1 MKNSMEKRNNR
12 LSNRIGLKNVMKN
25 GQVATITEYNNA
37 NNIVICFEDGT
48 SIKTRYC
55 HFMEGSVINPNDP
68 NSNRGDKIVGES
80 LVMNNGLKATIIAC
94 RNHDDI
100 DVQFED
106 GIIVEHRDYGGF
118 KKHQI
123 GHPTIKTKR
132 IIDNQGRLG
141 ESHLMN
147 NGQHAT
153 IIEYRKYDDI
163 DVEFEDGTVL
173 FNRSYH
179 DFKTGNMK
187 NKKCPT
193 KRPVNKEKYIGNTN
207 VMSNGQTAT
216 IVEYRNYRDI
226 DVEFED
232 GYVAKH
238 KLLASFVS
246 GFVINP
252 NLKYKKKVLKDRTGE
267 ENIMNNGQKAV
278 IIRYGTSAD
287 IDVKFED
294 GYVKYN
300 TEYNRFKE
308 GSIANPNDVSKGSSL
323 QEFAIIYYLR
333 KHGFYKLE
341 ERINGKRFELDVL
354 NPKIGGIEYDGKA
367 WHSKKANKDNAKS
380 EYFYNRFGFKLIH
393 IREKGLQKLDE
404 KYSKV
409 YELSNDKPLSL
420 EYEELLNN
428 LFINEFNIKT
438 KVNFTKDRKKIC
450 EEYYMYCHHINE
462 VRTMNNGQTAKLIAY
477 RGSEDIDIQFEDGTV
492 VEHRQYSGFKRGT
505 VSNPSIIKKRL
516 GKTKLMNNG
525 QAATIIRY
533 GSYTDIDVK
542 FEDGEIA
549 KNVTYQRFN
558 EGSILNPSVIR
569 SREPKSRIGE
579 CKMMNNGQ
587 YATIIKY
594 RKHDDIDV
602 QFEDKYVARNK
613 KYRSFQ
619 KGQIV
624 NPSVPL
630 KRKID
635 DKGRIGETLIM
646 NCGEKATI
654 IDYRKWDDIDVK
666 FEDGTIV
673 KHRQYSGFKE
683 GRIAK
688 PKITK

>member
-1 MKNSMEKRNNR
+1 
-12 LSNRIGLKNVMKN
+12 
-25 GQVATITEYNNA
+25 
-37 NNIVICFEDGT
+37 
-48 SIKTRYC
+48 
-55 HFMEGSVINPNDP
+55 
-68 NSNRGDKIVGES
+68 
-80 LVMNNGLKATIIAC
+80 
-94 RNHDDI
+94 
-100 DVQFED
+100 
-106 GIIVEHRDYGGF
+106 
-118 KKHQI
+118 
-123 GHPTIKTKR
+123 
-132 IIDNQGRLG
+132 
-141 ESHLMN
+141 
-147 NGQHAT
+147 
-153 IIEYRKYDDI
+153 
-163 DVEFEDGTVL
+163 
-173 FNRSYH
+173 
-179 DFKTGNMK
+179 
-187 NKKCPT
+187 
-193 KRPVNKEKYIGNTN
+193 
-207 VMSNGQTAT
+207 
-216 IVEYRNYRDI
+216 
-226 DVEFED
+226 
-232 GYVAKH
+232 
-238 KLLASFVS
+238 
-246 GFVINP
+246 
-252 NLKYKKKVLKDRTGE
+252 
-267 ENIMNNGQKAV
+267 
-278 IIRYGTSAD
+278 
-287 IDVKFED
+287 
-294 GYVKYN
+294 
-300 TEYNRFKE
+300 
-308 GSIANPNDVSKGSSL
+308 
-323 QEFAIIYYLR
+323 
-333 KHGFYKLE
+333 
-341 ERINGKRFELDVL
+341 
-354 NPKIGGIEYDGKA
+354 
-367 WHSKKANKDNAKS
+367 
-380 EYFYNRFGFKLIH
+380 
-393 IREKGLQKLDE
+393 
-404 KYSKV
+404 
-409 YELSNDKPLSL
+409 
-420 EYEELLNN
+420 
-428 LFINEFNIKT
+428 
-438 KVNFTKDRKKIC
+438 
-450 EEYYMYCHHINE
+450 
-462 VRTMNNGQTAKLIAY
+462 MNNGQTAKLIAY